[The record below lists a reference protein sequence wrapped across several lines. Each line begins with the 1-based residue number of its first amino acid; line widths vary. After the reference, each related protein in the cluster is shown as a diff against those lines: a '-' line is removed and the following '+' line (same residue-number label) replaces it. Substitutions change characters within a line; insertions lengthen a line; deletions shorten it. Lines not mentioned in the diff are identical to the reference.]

1 MVGDSL
7 YRSSSFRLSDGR
19 RGLDDSC
26 IRRLRSV
33 LLSRLDFWDNPGLG
47 VSRDFFCDAV
57 DSVVRLSGLS
67 NFLFCPSFQFA
78 GENTGYMSRIR
89 ILPEAV
95 ANRIAAGEVVE
106 RPASV
111 VKELLENALDAGAK
125 TIRVEVEAGGK
136 RMIRIIDDG
145 HGMSHDDALLAFE
158 RHATSK
164 LRSADDLLSI
174 PTLGFRG
181 EALPTIAAVSRLLLE
196 TRAEEDAEGT
206 RVEFAGGKLV
216 NVKPAGLPAGTT
228 VSVADLF
235 YSVPAR
241 RKFLKSDTTE
251 LGHIASLV
259 THYALANPGRQF
271 VLTTPTQQIVDC
283 SPVERLAER
292 VYQLFGK
299 QSFDELIEIPVV
311 SAAFRAAIT
320 EPELEPA
327 EEKARLTVYGFTSR
341 PEIQRPNRNGIYI
354 FVNRRLVRD
363 RLILHAIHE
372 AYRNILPSNVFP
384 ATLLFLEMPY
394 DEVDVN
400 VHPAKIEVRF
410 RRSQFVHDFTR
421 DAIRQALMSA
431 RPIASF
437 AAAAAASGA
446 LQNAN
451 TSAASLSN
459 APSMDPTAPSIVPRA
474 IIPAMEEIGLGSGVG
489 SDGGFDLTSAP
500 LQPIEQRFVFPAG
513 PESLV
518 ESSAAFGAPSL
529 ASEPPAPNWAANF
542 AAGNGSA
549 PATLP
554 HPDQIAD
561 LKPLG
566 QVSSSFIVA
575 VNGEGLWLVDQHVAH
590 ERVLFEQHLEARRA
604 GKVESQR
611 MLMPM
616 ILELSPRQLVIYEKI
631 AEELSA
637 NGFEVELMGP
647 RSVAIQA
654 APAGITGSDAEKLLT
669 EILDGIER
677 ENAAISIETLQAKI
691 AASTA
696 CHAAIK
702 VNMPL
707 DQTKM
712 EWLLAALA
720 KTDCPMSCPHG
731 RPVVLRYSIKEIEKA
746 FHRI

>member
-1 MVGDSL
+1 
-7 YRSSSFRLSDGR
+7 
-19 RGLDDSC
+19 
-26 IRRLRSV
+26 
-33 LLSRLDFWDNPGLG
+33 
-47 VSRDFFCDAV
+47 
-57 DSVVRLSGLS
+57 
-67 NFLFCPSFQFA
+67 
-78 GENTGYMSRIR
+78 MSRIR

-95 ANRIAAGEVVE
+95 ANKIAAGEVVE

-125 TIRVEVEAGGK
+125 TIRVETEVGGK
-136 RMIRIIDDG
+136 RMIRVIDDG
-145 HGMSHDDALLAFE
+145 HGMTHDDALLAFE

-174 PTLGFRG
+174 STLGFRG

-196 TRAEEDAEGT
+196 TRDESEAEGT
-206 RVEFAGGKLV
+206 RLEFAGGKLV
-216 NVKPAGLPAGTT
+216 GVKPAGLPAGTT
-228 VSVADLF
+228 ISVADLF
-235 YSVPAR
+235 YCVPAR
-241 RKFLKSDTTE
+241 KKFLKSDTTE

-259 THYALANPGRQF
+259 THYALANPDKHF
-271 VLTTPTQQIVDC
+271 VLTTPTQEIIN
-283 SPVERLAER
+283 SPPAEKLADR
-292 VYQLFGK
+292 IYQLFGR
-299 QSFDELIEIPVV
+299 QSMDELVEIPPA

-320 EPELEPA
+320 EPELEQS
-327 EEKARLTVYGFTSR
+327 EESATLTVRGFTSR
-341 PEIQRPNRNGIYI
+341 PDVQRPNRNGIYI

-372 AYRNILPSNVFP
+372 AYRNILPPTVFP

-410 RRSQFVHDFTR
+410 RRSQFVHDFAR
-421 DAIRQALMSA
+421 DTIRQALMSV
-431 RPIASF
+431 RPVPSF
-437 AAAAAASGA
+437 AAAAAAIPAGSPP
-446 LQNAN
+446 
-451 TSAASLSN
+451 AASTFSP
-459 APSMDPTAPSIVPRA
+459 AAFGAAAASGVPRA
-474 IIPAMEEIGLGSGVG
+474 IIPAIEEIGVGSGVG
-489 SDGGFDLTSAP
+489 SNGCFDLTSDP
-500 LQPIEQRFVFPAG
+500 LRPVEQRFAFPAG
-513 PESLV
+513 L
-518 ESSAAFGAPSL
+518 ESSIESGMASAAAVAAQALASSNWAGNLAAPS
-529 ASEPPAPNWAANF
+529 S
-542 AAGNGSA
+542 SA

-554 HPDQIAD
+554 RPDQIAD

-604 GKVESQR
+604 GKVEAQR
-611 MLMPM
+611 MLMPLV
-616 ILELSPRQLVIYEKI
+616 IELSPRQIVIYEKI
-631 AEELSA
+631 AEELGA
-637 NGFEVELMGP
+637 NGFEVEPMGP

-654 APAGITGSDAEKLLT
+654 VPAGIAPGDGEKLLT

-677 ENAAISIETLQAKI
+677 ENAAISIDTLQAKI

-712 EWLLAALA
+712 EWLLGALA

-731 RPVVLRYSIKEIEKA
+731 RPVVLRYSVKEIEKA